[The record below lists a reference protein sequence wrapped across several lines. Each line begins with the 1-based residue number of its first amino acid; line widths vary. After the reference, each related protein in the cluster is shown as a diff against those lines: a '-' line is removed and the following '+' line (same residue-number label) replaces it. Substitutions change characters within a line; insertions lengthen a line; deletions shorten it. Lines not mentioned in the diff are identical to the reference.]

1 MRMKLINLL
10 VLLLLPLISSAEDWE
25 WAPQHAIGNNLPDF
39 SVTTT
44 EGDTVQLSELSGE
57 KGTLIM
63 FSRSTVW

>member
-10 VLLLLPLISSAEDWE
+10 VLLLLPLISSAEGWE

-44 EGDTVQLSELSGE
+44 EGDTVKLSELSGE

>member
-44 EGDTVQLSELSGE
+44 EGDTVKLSELSGE
-57 KGTLIM
+57 EGTLIM